1 MDALNLLLQY
11 HDPKRAVVF
20 CNTKAMVDSLTEYL
34 SDHGF
39 RALGIHG
46 DMKQAGRTQVMQ
58 SFRDG
63 KTRILVA
70 TDVAA
75 RGIDVENI
83 EAVFNFDIPQE
94 FEHYIHRIGRT
105 GRAGRTGMS
114 HTLVC
119 GARQVDTIRQ
129 LRRFINAD
137 IREAPLPIGDEIVRK
152 KREKFAARV
161 ARTLEADE
169 YGKWGEQLDAIAAER
184 GCDMRDIACALAQ
197 MIAARDKKLIPVLKI
212 PAAGERPVRGGRR
225 VVLRADA
232 GRAQNVT
239 PANFVAAIADAS
251 GLPARA
257 IGKIDIFEDS
267 SLIELYENDALT
279 VLEAMRSTRIRGLEV
294 HFALTSEKPRYAARG
309 GVTCGREKPFFRP
322 KPSQRR
328 DRASYNDR
336 NRRRMRD
343 E

>member
-1 MDALNLLLQY
+1 MLAS
-11 HDPKRAVVF
+11 AVQIAG
-20 CNTKAMVDSLTEYL
+20 KYL
-34 SDHGF
+34 S
-39 RALGIHG
+39 LIH
-46 DMKQAGRTQVMQ
+46 
-58 SFRDG
+58 
-63 KTRILVA
+63 I
-70 TDVAA
+70 
-75 RGIDVENI
+75 
-83 EAVFNFDIPQE
+83 
-94 FEHYIHRIGRT
+94 
-105 GRAGRTGMS
+105 
-114 HTLVC
+114 C
-119 GARQVDTIRQ
+119 
-129 LRRFINAD
+129 
-137 IREAPLPIGDEIVRK
+137 
-152 KREKFAARV
+152 
-161 ARTLEADE
+161 
-169 YGKWGEQLDAIAAER
+169 
-184 GCDMRDIACALAQ
+184 
-197 MIAARDKKLIPVLKI
+197 
-212 PAAGERPVRGGRR
+212 R

>member
-1 MDALNLLLQY
+1 M
-11 HDPKRAVVF
+11 
-20 CNTKAMVDSLTEYL
+20 
-34 SDHGF
+34 G
-39 RALGIHG
+39 
-46 DMKQAGRTQVMQ
+46 
-58 SFRDG
+58 
-63 KTRILVA
+63 
-70 TDVAA
+70 
-75 RGIDVENI
+75 
-83 EAVFNFDIPQE
+83 
-94 FEHYIHRIGRT
+94 
-105 GRAGRTGMS
+105 
-114 HTLVC
+114 
-119 GARQVDTIRQ
+119 
-129 LRRFINAD
+129 
-137 IREAPLPIGDEIVRK
+137 
-152 KREKFAARV
+152 
-161 ARTLEADE
+161 
-169 YGKWGEQLDAIAAER
+169 
-184 GCDMRDIACALAQ
+184 
-197 MIAARDKKLIPVLKI
+197 
-212 PAAGERPVRGGRR
+212 
-225 VVLRADA
+225 LRADA